1 MRLHPPLILGILAAG
16 CTSTSPRDDAAVR
29 FELDAPLCSS
39 QLPVEFRID
48 GLLTGTDT
56 FRIHL
61 PPDHL
66 RSRAFS
72 VSPGPH
78 RLSANV
84 VGGMAWPDTVVELDA
99 GERLTRVL
107 PFYCS

>member
-1 MRLHPPLILGILAAG
+1 MH
-16 CTSTSPRDDAAVR
+16 

-48 GLLTGTDT
+48 SLLAGSDT

-61 PPDHL
+61 PPDHI

-72 VSPGPH
+72 VSPGEH

-84 VGGMAWPDTVVELDA
+84 VNGWIWPDTIVMLNS
-99 GERLTRVL
+99 GESLTWML